1 MTEAMVKMYVI
12 NKVGELAKTA
22 IYRSEIVNKGKAGF
36 EKFETVVNNFWDKAE
51 EYILKEKSI
60 DRKWIPDVVEN
71 LGEEAIHKA
80 IKVLRVELDPKK
92 LVQDIFDTEK
102 TENPEIF

>member
-51 EYILKEKSI
+51 EYILKEKEM
-60 DRKWIPDVVEN
+60 DRKWIPDVIEQT
-71 LGEEAIHKA
+71 GEEAVHEVIET
-80 IKVLRVELDPKK
+80 LRKELDPKK

>member
-1 MTEAMVKMYVI
+1 MTETMIKMYVI

-22 IYRSEIVNKGKAGF
+22 IYRSEIVNTGKSGF

-51 EYILKEKSI
+51 EYILKEKEV
-60 DRKWIPDVVEN
+60 DRKWIPDVIEN

-92 LVQDIFDTEK
+92 LVQDIFDIEK
-102 TENPEIF
+102 KANPAVL

>member
-1 MTEAMVKMYVI
+1 MTETMVKMYVI

-22 IYRSEIVNKGKAGF
+22 IYRSEIVNKGKAGV
-36 EKFETVVNNFWDKAE
+36 EKFEAATNNFWDKAE
-51 EYILKEKSI
+51 EYIMKEKEI
-60 DRKWIPDVVEN
+60 DRKWIPDVVEK

-92 LVQDIFDTEK
+92 LVQDIFNIEK
-102 TENPEIF
+102 KVNPAVL

>member
-51 EYILKEKSI
+51 EYILKEKEI
-60 DRKWIPDVVEN
+60 DRKWIPDVVEK

-80 IKVLRVELDPKK
+80 IKVLRTELDAKK
-92 LVQDIFDTEK
+92 LVQDIFNIEK
-102 TENPEIF
+102 NENPAAL

>member
-1 MTEAMVKMYVI
+1 MTETMVKMYVI

-22 IYRSEIVNKGKAGF
+22 IYRSEIVNAGKAGF
-36 EKFETVVNNFWDKAE
+36 EKFEAATNNFWDKAE
-51 EYILKEKSI
+51 EYILKEKEI
-60 DRKWIPDVVEN
+60 DRKWIPDVIEN

-92 LVQDIFDTEK
+92 LVQDIFNIEK
-102 TENPEIF
+102 KENPTVL

>member
-51 EYILKEKSI
+51 EYILKEKEI
-60 DRKWIPDVVEN
+60 DRKWIPDVIEK
-71 LGEEAIHKA
+71 LGEEVIHKA
-80 IKVLRVELDPKK
+80 IKVLRTELDAKK
-92 LVQDIFDTEK
+92 LVQDIFNIEK
-102 TENPEIF
+102 KENPAAL

>member
-1 MTEAMVKMYVI
+1 MTETMVKMYVI

-22 IYRSEIVNKGKAGF
+22 IYRSEIVNKGKSRV
-36 EKFETVVNNFWDKAE
+36 EKFEAATNNFWDKAE
-51 EYILKEKSI
+51 EYILKEKEI
-60 DRKWIPDVVEN
+60 DRKWIPDVIEN

-92 LVQDIFDTEK
+92 LVQDIFNIEK
-102 TENPEIF
+102 KANPAVL

>member
-12 NKVGELAKTA
+12 NKIGELAKTA

-51 EYILKEKSI
+51 EYILKEKEI
-60 DRKWIPDVVEN
+60 DRKWIPDVIEK

-80 IKVLRVELDPKK
+80 IKVLRTELDAKK
-92 LVQDIFDTEK
+92 LVQDIFNIEK
-102 TENPEIF
+102 KENPAAL